1 MTSAEFLLNQLKA
14 FVDRVTFASSLAKT
28 AYALFASRGWE
39 DQETG

>member
-14 FVDRVTFASSLAKT
+14 FVDRITFASSLAKT
-28 AYALFASRGWE
+28 ANALFASRGWE